1 MVGHAFWSQN
11 AGATYQ
17 RAMNAF
23 FQDMLGHHMQV
34 YTDDIMVKFK
44 RASEHVN
51 HLKKSFERMRH
62 HQLKLNPLKYAFGVH
77 ARNFLIFLV
86 H

>member
-17 RAMNAF
+17 RAMNTF

-34 YTDDIMVKFK
+34 YMDDIMVKFK

-51 HLKKSFERMRH
+51 HLKKSFDRMRH
-62 HQLKLNPLKYAFGVH
+62 H
-77 ARNFLIFLV
+77 
-86 H
+86 